1 MRRLFRSRQ
10 VKSSHF
16 CRFSFVAVAIV
27 CAHPVSAPADLIVEN
42 IRFLERVSPNS
53 GGADSQSTFFE
64 FPPSPNAIAFSQTAM
79 IAPSFAT
86 GNYDVQWSGDTA
98 TIDVSVSHR
107 LSGFQGSTSSTSNI
121 RIRPS
126 VDSLF
131 TVDAFFNYS
140 HPPALLGAVDFFV
153 TLRMNP
159 PAPTVFSAGDSSG
172 TIGLDPP
179 SGTIPASGSFPLLA
193 GNLYQISHIINTA
206 NYDPPPPGAEWL
218 GNGEIHITINPIPE
232 PTTLALL
239 APALCLFITRRTRIR
254 ARRPAG
260 SGWCPRN
267 SRCNCQGPVE
277 DIRRRGQAFW
287 PRKRNNPRMTR

>member
-1 MRRLFRSRQ
+1 MFRSRQ
-10 VKSSHF
+10 VNCSHF
-16 CRFSFVAVAIV
+16 CRFSHVALAIV
-27 CAHPVSAPADLIVEN
+27 CGLTVPAPADLIVEN
-42 IRFLERVSPNS
+42 ILFSEQVNRSGTPPNS
-53 GGADSQSTFFE
+53 KTTFFE

-140 HPPALLGAVDFFV
+140 HPPALLGAVNFFV

-159 PAPTVFSAGDSSG
+159 PAPTVFSAGDAAG
-172 TIGLDPP
+172 THWLEPP

-232 PTTLALL
+232 PAAAMLL
-239 APALCLFITRRTRIR
+239 AIGAMMFHTRRP
-254 ARRPAG
+254 RPPMQ
-260 SGWCPRN
+260 C
-267 SRCNCQGPVE
+267 
-277 DIRRRGQAFW
+277 D
-287 PRKRNNPRMTR
+287 K